1 MVGQSRLRFGMHRI
15 DGFIKQQAVSGA
27 RRTVHGE
34 PAAPSGETVSEGS
47 GCRLGRPRVGY
58 TCNNFVIRI
67 NENEGS

>member
-1 MVGQSRLRFGMHRI
+1 MHRI
-15 DGFIKQQAVSGA
+15 DGFIKKQAVSGA

-47 GCRLGRPRVGY
+47 GRPGVGY
-58 TCNNFVIRI
+58 TWNNFVIRI